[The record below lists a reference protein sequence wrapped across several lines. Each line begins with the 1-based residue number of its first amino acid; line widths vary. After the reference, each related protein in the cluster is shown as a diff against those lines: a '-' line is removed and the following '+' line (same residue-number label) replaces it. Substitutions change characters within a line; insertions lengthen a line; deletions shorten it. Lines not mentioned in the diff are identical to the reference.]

1 MSQLYAE
8 LQSQGLT
15 TAQVDQFMRDAITV
29 YLPRQEGLVIPL
41 LSSRGVFTVEQD
53 RD

>member
-29 YLPRQEGLVIPL
+29 HCP
-41 LSSRGVFTVEQD
+41 D
-53 RD
+53 KKDW